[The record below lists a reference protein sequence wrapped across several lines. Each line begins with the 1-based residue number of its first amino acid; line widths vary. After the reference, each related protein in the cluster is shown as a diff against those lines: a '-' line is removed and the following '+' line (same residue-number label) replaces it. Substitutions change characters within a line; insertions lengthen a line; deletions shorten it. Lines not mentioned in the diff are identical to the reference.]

1 MESNISD
8 DKQTGNTVIFITSSE
23 LGRGSTEL
31 GAILMKNFMYALI
44 ENKELPRTIL
54 FINSGVQ
61 LACENSPV
69 LEHLLNLRK
78 QGVEILSC
86 GTCLDYYQIKE
97 KLRAGQVTNIYTIL
111 EKLNKAAKVI
121 SL

>member
-1 MESNISD
+1 
-8 DKQTGNTVIFITSSE
+8 
-23 LGRGSTEL
+23 
-31 GAILMKNFMYALI
+31 MYALI

-78 QGVEILSC
+78 LGVEILSC